1 MEPHSLWHALPWSLD
16 ICSTQ
21 RSPVLRV
28 QMHVATNRDTHLCPP
43 HISSVYLTT
52 TYVLRSGRI
61 TNGMRSGRN
70 NPTKLLIFIP
80 NTGTGTHTHR
90 IDPPKKSLGPAQPPP
105 HRCRTSPLL
114 LVQMRYGLVCGLWV
128 WRRRTNRRPCVL
140 QCQIHQPAHTDC
152 IASRFWTMRQLN
164 GCSKSAPR
172 SSAPKQRFKQ
182 LAQKK
187 EMVQLLLVDVERA
200 QLSLFL
206 LLVAFFMLNKPL
218 KVV

>member
-1 MEPHSLWHALPWSLD
+1 MQSTALLFGAAVLIPASSTPPSTTPCELRLDACALHHRTTFQSSQASNLLSFVAMEPHSLWHALPWSLD

-114 LVQMRYGLVCGLWV
+114 LVQMRYGLVCGL
-128 WRRRTNRRPCVL
+128 
-140 QCQIHQPAHTDC
+140 
-152 IASRFWTMRQLN
+152 
-164 GCSKSAPR
+164 
-172 SSAPKQRFKQ
+172 
-182 LAQKK
+182 
-187 EMVQLLLVDVERA
+187 
-200 QLSLFL
+200 
-206 LLVAFFMLNKPL
+206 
-218 KVV
+218 